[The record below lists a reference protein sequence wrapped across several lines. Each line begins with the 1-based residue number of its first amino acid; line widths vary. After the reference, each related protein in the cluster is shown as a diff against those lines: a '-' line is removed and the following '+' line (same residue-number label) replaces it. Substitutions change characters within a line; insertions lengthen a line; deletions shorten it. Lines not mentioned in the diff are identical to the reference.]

1 MTRTTLIALLL
12 SIPGAAFAWDGY
24 DYENGN
30 YVEVERGNLVRQGRE
45 IEVYDYGENGGHKNF
60 EVESIQRRGSKVE
73 LEVRDTST
81 GEYRTFEMDGDQ

>member
-1 MTRTTLIALLL
+1 MTRTALIALLL
-12 SIPGAAFAWDGY
+12 SIHGAAFAWGGY

-30 YVEVERGNLVRQGRE
+30 HVEVERGNLVRQGRE
-45 IEVYDYGENGGHKNF
+45 IEVYDYGENSGYKNF
-60 EVESIQRRGSKVE
+60 EVESIKRRGSKVE